1 MAVKDLQIAD
11 GGDGFLGN
19 AYNYLLLMQHVSVT
33 NLTYSM
39 S

>member
-1 MAVKDLQIAD
+1 MAAKDLQIAD

-19 AYNYLLLMQHVSVT
+19 AYNYLLMQHVSVT
-33 NLTYSM
+33 NLTFSK